1 MWSMIV
7 TGIFGV
13 HGDGYLLGYVLPET
27 IKEILP
33 KVGCLAPLASQ
44 PDEEHPHVEAFQ
56 VEAGRKVFLQAAVLE
71 ELRQQIRT
79 GTGTHT
85 HTHMHAHAHTT
96 HAHAHTKTQGKRER
110 EGDKGVRGRRWRARM
125 WKGR

>member
-1 MWSMIV
+1 LWSMVV

-13 HGDGYLLGYVLPET
+13 HGDCYLLGYVLPET

-71 ELRQQIRT
+71 ELRQNIRT
-79 GTGTHT
+79 GTSTHK
-85 HTHMHAHAHTT
+85 HAHARTCT
-96 HAHAHTKTQGKRER
+96 HKNAGK
-110 EGDKGVRGRRWRARM
+110 EGKGGR
-125 WKGR
+125 